1 MAMYNLIEYSSNYS
15 QTTKSLWFYS
25 KDEVSEFNANISN
38 TNDFKSFKYKTKLS
52 GNTVAD
58 GANRTLKNITI
69 AASQKFLSNF
79 QGSLEIP
86 LINFKKELKLKW
98 TKYDVLTAARN
109 ENEIH
114 NDDNANNFVSNIKQ
128 TKLYVPVVTLPV
140 RDNQKLSKLLNKGF
154 ER

>member
-1 MAMYNLIEYSSNYS
+1 M
-15 QTTKSLWFYS
+15 
-25 KDEVSEFNANISN
+25 
-38 TNDFKSFKYKTKLS
+38 
-52 GNTVAD
+52 
-58 GANRTLKNITI
+58 
-69 AASQKFLSNF
+69 
-79 QGSLEIP
+79 
-86 LINFKKELKLKW
+86 INFKKELKFKW

-128 TKLYVPVVTLPV
+128 TKLYVPVVTLSV